1 MKKIILSA
9 FIFAALASCK
19 PGKNKQEAKVCECI
33 QIEYHNLSVDF
44 FKEITAFENKLLGLG
59 ILKDTTSQAYL
70 DLFNSFYEEGDAP
83 KIYLD
88 YEQFDL
94 NEKLI
99 AQPYYDCFF
108 VPVDGKACFE
118 GISPFK
124 RRNDQLMAAKSEG
137 INDEIEIVKKANAG
151 ISVADFNI
159 PLFRT
164 DLLFTMYTI
173 CLNTKKVEA
182 GKIKVRYMNESE
194 ITIDGKKVA
203 KDSVATYLSANY
215 PQKDSTHILLKI
227 KAGVNEN
234 SSKNLEE
241 AIKTAGFAHVTF
253 KAIP

>member
-1 MKKIILSA
+1 MKKIILHA
-9 FIFAALASCK
+9 FIFGALASCK
-19 PGKNKQEAKVCECI
+19 PGKNKQEAKVCECV

-44 FKEITAFENKLLGLG
+44 FKEITAFENKLLSMG

-70 DLFNSFYEEGDAP
+70 DLFNSFYEEAGAP

-118 GISPFK
+118 GITPFK
-124 RRNDQLMAAKSEG
+124 RRNDQLIAAKSEG
-137 INDEIEIVKKANAG
+137 ITDQIEIVKKANAG
-151 ISVADFNI
+151 ISVTDFNI

-173 CLNTKKVEA
+173 CLNTKNKEA

-194 ITIDGKKVA
+194 ITVEGTKVA
-203 KDSVATYLSANY
+203 KDSVATYLAANY

-227 KAGVNEN
+227 KAGVNES
-234 SSKNLEE
+234 SSKGLEE
-241 AIKTAGFAHVTF
+241 AIKSAGFAQVTF

>member
-1 MKKIILSA
+1 MKKIVLSA
-9 FIFAALASCK
+9 FIFAAIASCK
-19 PGKNKQEAKVCECI
+19 PGKNKQEAKVCECL

-44 FKEITAFENKLLGLG
+44 FKEITAFENKLLSLG

-70 DLFNSFYEEGDAP
+70 DLFNSFYEEGEAP
-83 KIYLD
+83 KIHLD
-88 YEQFDL
+88 YEQFEL

-99 AQPYYDCFF
+99 ARPYYDCFF

-124 RRNDQLMAAKSEG
+124 RRNDQLIAAKSEG

-151 ISVADFNI
+151 ITAADFNI

-173 CLNTKKVEA
+173 CLNAKNEEA
-182 GKIKVRYMNESE
+182 GKIKVRYMNDSE
-194 ITIDGKKVA
+194 IMIEGTKVA
-203 KDSVATYLSANY
+203 KDSVTSYLSAKY

-227 KAGVNEN
+227 KAGVSEN
-234 SSKNLEE
+234 SSKSLEE
-241 AIKTAGFAHVTF
+241 AIKSAGYAQITF